1 MWNTFEA
8 HKLLTWAGETHGYE
22 RQTALELA
30 LFTAHFNQRRRIGER
45 VVLLD
50 IAEET
55 GFNRAAAESAL
66 DSEEIA
72 RKTRAEERAAW
83 DLNISGVPAMVLA
96 GKFLIP
102 GAQPP
107 EAYVDALRRVAEKT
121 AEPAV

>member
-1 MWNTFEA
+1 MPFLAFDAFLLFGGDFERETFEA
-8 HKLLTWAGETHGYE
+8 EEPPFPTCFAG
-22 RQTALELA
+22 LA
-30 LFTAHFNQRRRIGER
+30 SEDPER

-55 GFNRAAAESAL
+55 GFDRAAAESAL